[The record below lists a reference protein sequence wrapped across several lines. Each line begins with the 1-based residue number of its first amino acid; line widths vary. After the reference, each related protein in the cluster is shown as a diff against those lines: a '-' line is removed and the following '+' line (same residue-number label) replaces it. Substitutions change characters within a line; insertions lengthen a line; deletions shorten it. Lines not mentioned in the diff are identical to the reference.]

1 MITITRKTVREL
13 IKSLEREITLTDKCY
28 ITAVHSDYAPQY
40 GGWEIKFTLR
50 DGRKYEITA
59 LRLTNKE
66 AYWMLRGVLFS
77 IEVN

>member
-13 IKSLEREITLTDKCY
+13 IKSLEHEIALTDKCY
-28 ITAVHSDYAPQY
+28 ITAVHSNYVPQY

-50 DGRKYEITA
+50 GGRSYEVTA
-59 LRLTNKE
+59 LRLTNRE
-66 AYWMLRGVLFS
+66 AYWMLRGILFS

>member
-1 MITITRKTVREL
+1 METITRKTVREL
-13 IKSLEREITLTDKCY
+13 IETLEREITLTNKCF

-40 GGWEIKFTLR
+40 GGWEIKFTLKNGHSY
-50 DGRKYEITA
+50 DVTA

-77 IEVN
+77 IIVS